1 MKRSIHF
8 IILSTFILMITLAF
22 YSFLKSFLDQ
32 KTMEHEED
40 LFLRADRIYQL
51 ANAIVDLKQ
60 SNFTIEVYYY
70 KLKGPWD
77 EMDEIKAPY
86 ACTCK
91 CVCNNGKENGERE
104 QRKRQVQFSMGL
116 DECYTN
122 IRGQILLMQPLP
134 TVAKA
139 YNMLRQEEKQRDTHK
154 QQVNSPIAL
163 NTYKTPFT
171 TSYNP
176 SQRFNT
182 PNLNTPS
189 ANSEPER
196 RGTFRKGVIYAYCK
210 KEGHLKE
217 ECYKLLCYLVG
228 HPLHKYFP
236 PSQRT
241 QGNIKIVNIVTG
253 ESSNNVG
260 NVDRGSPWSSP
271 LEPISVPNETHVYA
285 RMD

>member
-1 MKRSIHF
+1 
-8 IILSTFILMITLAF
+8 
-22 YSFLKSFLDQ
+22 
-32 KTMEHEED
+32 
-40 LFLRADRIYQL
+40 
-51 ANAIVDLKQ
+51 
-60 SNFTIEVYYY
+60 
-70 KLKGPWD
+70 
-77 EMDEIKAPY
+77 MDEIKAPY

-104 QRKRQVQFSMGL
+104 QRKRQVQFSMRL

-122 IRGQILLMQPLP
+122 IIGQILLMQPLP

-196 RGTFRKGVIYAYCK
+196 R
-210 KEGHLKE
+210 
-217 ECYKLLCYLVG
+217 VG
-228 HPLHKYFP
+228 HPLQKYFP

-241 QGNIKIVNIVTG
+241 QGNIRTVNIVIG

-260 NVDRGSPWSSP
+260 NVDQGCPWSSP
-271 LEPISVPNETHVYA
+271 LEPISNDQNDSAGNYMAPHVASILSFSSMAKVPSTLLVSQLLHHTIASVAYTHDKFIFQGHDDCSTHDNLYGGLYILPTTSSSLTTPSSTV
-285 RMD
+285 